1 MCSETSDYLYFIILI
16 VIYYVYGSIQSSII
30 LSNIHFMCLQAL
42 MVFRYSIMIIS
53 WPLTSTNL
61 QSHSYL
67 HSFFQC
73 LLSVPTAIILS
84 KCTWSFLPST
94 KQTIAIA
101 PFFLLV
107 WTPFV
112 LLLFHFM
119 QKCVCVLEKK
129 LCLSV
134 CICAFHA
141 MLLQTSADSVLW
153 AKLTFAVTLE
163 MIQEIKGVKQINLL
177 HIFGFNGQFNCVWMS
192 FPS

>member
-1 MCSETSDYLYFIILI
+1 MCSETPDYLYFIIFI
-16 VIYYVYGSIQSSII
+16 VIYYVYGSIQSLII

-42 MVFRYSIMIIS
+42 MVLRYSIMIIS

-67 HSFFQC
+67 HSFFQH
-73 LLSVPTAIILS
+73 LLSVPSAIILS

-94 KQTIAIA
+94 KQTLAIA
-101 PFFLLV
+101 PFFY
-107 WTPFV
+107 
-112 LLLFHFM
+112 LFEPHSSFCCFNSC
-119 QKCVCVLEKK
+119 KNVCVLEKK
-129 LCLSV
+129 ICLSV
-134 CICAFHA
+134 CICAFHV

-177 HIFGFNGQFNCVWMS
+177 HIFGFNGQFNGVWMS